1 MKAVALDHAM
11 WEAMA
16 GWSGRP
22 GTVDRVN
29 YHAPTTYLLHAM
41 RLLLYALLHAPE
53 EGSADI
59 NRFRAFLSRVQPA
72 YASVLLILER
82 PDAGMAIPA
91 PE

>member
-1 MKAVALDHAM
+1 
-11 WEAMA
+11 MA
-16 GWSGRP
+16 GWSGQP

-41 RLLLYALLHAPE
+41 RLLLFALLHAPE

-59 NRFRAFLSRVQPA
+59 DRFRAFLAEAQRA
-72 YASVLLILER
+72 YATVLLILER
-82 PDAGMAIPA
+82 PDAGGAIPA